1 MPHESKYSIIR
12 LLILSI
18 SALSL
23 QIYFIP
29 LIEIAVWRPDLILL
43 LTLYVGYSYG
53 VVQGTIAGFILGVFQ
68 DSLSPNPIGISAL
81 ANCVVGFLAG
91 QARQLKLSYNAKIL
105 VSILLILAQGI
116 IFFLLYQF
124 KTEATYFHLLV
135 TRAFPNTVYTFII
148 GLLISVFVRSRIESI

>member
-1 MPHESKYSIIR
+1 MVR
-12 LLILSI
+12 LLLLSV
-18 SALSL
+18 SALFL

-43 LTLYVGYSYG
+43 LTLFIGYSYG
-53 VVQGTIAGFILGVFQ
+53 VLQGTLAGFILGVFQ

-81 ANCVVGFLAG
+81 ANCLVGFLAG
-91 QARQLKLSYNAKIL
+91 QVRQLKLSYNAKIL
-105 VSILLILAQGI
+105 VSIFLILAQGI

-124 KTEATYFHLLV
+124 KTESTYFHLLV

-148 GLLISVFVRSRIESI
+148 GLLISVFVRSRVESI